1 MTSNDN
7 IVHRT
12 TDGYPSRK
20 LLLRTFLLLFVP
32 TLVLLSVIFYAF
44 NRVSQDFELQ
54 TIVIR
59 EAATLKSA
67 CDMTTLLLEQKLT
80 DLMVLSEGE
89 TLRKFLHQDNMANR
103 VHLSREFALF
113 VRRKPQYLKIRLL
126 DNTGQELVRVNN
138 TRGRQIIVPKIEM
151 QNMSDRYYFSKAR
164 ELSQG
169 DIYISP
175 LDLDMENGEI
185 VKPYQ
190 PTIRFVT
197 PVFDGY
203 GVKRGIVV
211 LNYDPA
217 ELLNR
222 LSGLFKPLLG
232 NTVMLNPEGYW
243 LMGIPEDILWGFM
256 FDSKVTFAKRH
267 PKVWSAI
274 YDNYSGTFVAD
285 DGLYVFR
292 KAYLIH
298 REHLGSLE
306 NLALADEA
314 AIQHENDP
322 YWILVSKIS
331 HPQIQELSTKR
342 VIITTSIYLSLFL
355 ITALISY
362 LFAKTAAQ
370 KHLAYIKLQEH
381 AVTDDLTGTANR
393 RELNKLGEREF
404 VRAKRFNRPLS
415 FLMLDLDHFKK
426 VNDNFGHSVGDQVLK
441 HIATICQST
450 IRVQDLLA
458 RYGGEEF
465 VILMPETDI
474 VGAKW
479 LADRLCSN
487 IRKQPYRDQNG
498 EIPMTV
504 SIGIS
509 AIQNEDD
516 KYEEILLRADHAL
529 YQAKDHGRNRV
540 ELYVEDQQ
548 AESKM
553 GKA

>member
-1 MTSNDN
+1 MTSADN
-7 IVHRT
+7 IAHST
-12 TDGYPSRK
+12 TKHTPSSK
-20 LLLRTFLLLFVP
+20 LLLRTFLLFFVP
-32 TLVLLSVIFYAF
+32 TLLLLSLIFYAF

-54 TIVIR
+54 TLVIR

-67 CDMTTLLLEQKLT
+67 SDMTTLLLEQKLT

-89 TLRKFLHQDNMANR
+89 TLREFLHDDNMTNR

-113 VRRKPQYLKIRLL
+113 ARRKPQYMKIRLL
-126 DNTGQELVRVNN
+126 DNNGQELIRVNN
-138 TRGRQIIVPKIEM
+138 KRGRQIIVPTVEM
-151 QNMSDRYYFSKAR
+151 RNMRNRYYFDKAL

-185 VKPYQ
+185 AKPYQ
-190 PTIRFVT
+190 PTIRFIT
-197 PVFDGY
+197 PVYDGY
-203 GVKRGIVV
+203 GVKRGVV
-211 LNYDPA
+211 ILNYNPD

-232 NTVMLNPEGYW
+232 DTVMLNSKGYW

-256 FDSKVTFAKRH
+256 FDSKVTFANRH

-274 YDNYSGTFVAD
+274 NANHSGTFAAD

-292 KAYLIH
+292 KTYLIH

-306 NLALADEA
+306 NLSLPEEA
-314 AIQHENDP
+314 SSHHEDAP

-331 HPQIQELSTKR
+331 RTLIEELSTKR
-342 VIITTSIYLSLFL
+342 AIITTSIYFSLFML
-355 ITALISY
+355 TALISY

-404 VRAKRFNRPLS
+404 VRAKRFDRPLS
-415 FLMLDLDHFKK
+415 FLMLDLDHFKN
-426 VNDNFGHSVGDQVLK
+426 VNDSFGHNVGDQVLK

-487 IRKQPYRDQNG
+487 IRKQPYHNQHS

-509 AIQNEDD
+509 AIQNEDE
-516 KYEEILLRADHAL
+516 KYEDILLRADHAL

-540 ELYVEDQQ
+540 ELYVEDPQ
-548 AESKM
+548 AVSSVGEV
-553 GKA
+553 

>member
-1 MTSNDN
+1 MTSSSN
-7 IVHRT
+7 IVQRT
-12 TDGYPSRK
+12 TEGYPSRK
-20 LLLRTFLLLFVP
+20 LLLRNFLLFFVP
-32 TLVLLSVIFYAF
+32 TLVLLSVILYAF

-59 EAATLKSA
+59 EAASLKSA
-67 CDMTTLLLEQKLT
+67 SDMTTLLLEQKLT

-89 TLRKFLHQDNMANR
+89 TLREFLHDDNMTNR

-113 VRRKPQYLKIRLL
+113 ARRKPQYLKIRLL

-138 TRGRQIIVPKIEM
+138 IRGRQIIVPKIEM
-151 QNMSDRYYFSKAR
+151 RNMSDRYYFSKAL

-190 PTIRFVT
+190 PTIRFLT
-197 PVFDGY
+197 PVYDGY
-203 GVKRGIVV
+203 GVKRGVVV

-232 NTVMLNPEGYW
+232 DTVMLNPEGYW
-243 LMGIPEDILWGFM
+243 LMGIPEDVLWGFM
-256 FDSKVTFAKRH
+256 FDSKVTFANRH
-267 PKVWSAI
+267 PIVWSAI
-274 YDNYSGTFVAD
+274 NANHSGTFAAD
-285 DGLYVFR
+285 DGLYLFR

-314 AIQHENDP
+314 AIQHDNDP

-331 HPQIQELSTKR
+331 RPLIQELSTKR
-342 VIITTSIYLSLFL
+342 AIITTSIYLSLFL

-540 ELYVEDQQ
+540 ELYVEDPQ
-548 AESKM
+548 AEPKMSK
-553 GKA
+553 A

>member
-1 MTSNDN
+1 MTSSDN
-7 IVHRT
+7 MSPRT
-12 TDGYPSRK
+12 AEHYSSRK
-20 LLLRTFLLLFVP
+20 LLLRTFLLFFVP
-32 TLVLLSVIFYAF
+32 ILLLFSVIFYAF

-67 CDMTTLLLEQKLT
+67 SDMTTLLLEQKLT

-89 TLRKFLHQDNMANR
+89 ILRKLLYEDNMKNR

-113 VRRKPQYLKIRLL
+113 ARRKPQYLKIRLL
-126 DNTGQELVRVNN
+126 DNNGQELVRVDNDH
-138 TRGRQIIVPKIEM
+138 GRQIIVPKIKMRNEH
-151 QNMSDRYYFSKAR
+151 DRYYFGKSI
-164 ELSQG
+164 ELAQG
-169 DIYISP
+169 DIYLSP
-175 LDLDMENGEI
+175 LDLAMENGVI

-190 PTIRFVT
+190 PTMRLAT
-197 PVFDGY
+197 PAFDGY

-211 LNYDPA
+211 LDYNPE

-222 LSGLFKPLLG
+222 LSGLFKPLRG
-232 NTVMLNPEGYW
+232 DTVILNPQGYW
-243 LMGIPEDILWGFM
+243 LMGIPEDMLWGFM
-256 FDSKVTFAKRH
+256 FDSKVTFANRH

-274 YDNYSGTFVAD
+274 ERNHSGTFAAD
-285 DGLYVFR
+285 GGLYIFR
-292 KAYLIH
+292 KTHLIH
-298 REHLGSLE
+298 RERLGSLE
-306 NLALADEA
+306 NLTLPDEA
-314 AIQHENDP
+314 SIDHGDDP
-322 YWILVSKIS
+322 YWIMVSKIS
-331 HPQIQELSTKR
+331 HNLIDELSTKQFI
-342 VIITTSIYLSLFL
+342 VTTTIYLSLFI

-362 LFAKTAAQ
+362 LFGKTAAQ
-370 KHLAYIKLQEH
+370 KQLAYVKLQEH

-404 VRAKRFNRPLS
+404 VRAKRFDRPLS
-415 FLMLDLDHFKK
+415 FMMLDLDHFKN
-426 VNDNFGHSVGDQVLK
+426 VNDSFGHSVGDQVLK
-441 HIATICQST
+441 HIATICEST

-474 VGAKW
+474 LGAKW

-487 IRKQPYRDQNG
+487 IRKQPYHDQHG

-509 AIQNEDD
+509 AIYDEDE
-516 KYEEILLRADHAL
+516 KYEDILLRADQAL

-540 ELYVEDQQ
+540 EIYVEDPQTVPDTGE
-548 AESKM
+548 A
-553 GKA
+553 